1 MSRFDTC
8 LQVILAAEGGYCDVA
23 GDAGGATCYGIS
35 TAVARANGYAGE
47 MCDLP
52 LSVAALIYKT
62 RYWDVVKADQV
73 PAPADLVVFDAAV
86 NCGVGRAA
94 RQLQV
99 ALGVAV
105 DGVLGPHTLQVLGLA
120 NGLALA
126 HTLLD
131 IRQRFYEDL
140 VRADPGQ
147 EKFLAGWL
155 NRVQHL
161 REVCG

>member
-1 MSRFDTC
+1 M
-8 LQVILAAEGGYCDVA
+8 
-23 GDAGGATCYGIS
+23 
-35 TAVARANGYAGE
+35 
-47 MCDLP
+47 
-52 LSVAALIYKT
+52 
-62 RYWDVVKADQV
+62 VKADQV